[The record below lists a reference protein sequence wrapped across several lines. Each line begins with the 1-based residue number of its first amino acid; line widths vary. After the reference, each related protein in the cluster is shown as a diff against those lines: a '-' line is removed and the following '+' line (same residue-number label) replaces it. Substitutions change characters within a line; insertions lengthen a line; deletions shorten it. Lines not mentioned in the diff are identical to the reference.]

1 MGRVKVSMELINDS
15 KKRKITFLRRK
26 EGLIKKARELS
37 TLCDVNVSMII
48 CSDHQE
54 GPEIFPQD
62 HVKLS
67 DVINAYKRKR
77 VSDPR
82 KIKPYSLCD
91 FFKDRKNKIEGEL
104 AKAKKSNLEAKYPT
118 SLEFLDNS
126 SEVQL
131 RDFACKLGM
140 KLNQVM
146 PLLKHNPIT
155 TMTHFDYNNND
166 NTSIESSG
174 ASITNVDN
182 RFYPIMPMGQN
193 VFGIDQRLMQALNS
207 NSMKSGV
214 INDCYDRPN
223 FDLKREMMHQLE
235 QPQYRNM
242 HQFMSSCLLGQT
254 HHWANP
260 NLLYKKAV
268 TKQLE
273 DSSYLGLRK
282 NYRLS
287 LKNDMPPR
295 DKANPAD
302 IFTFASGINGK
313 AQTESNLSNNDLNIK
328 LSKELLLEL
337 ENNAYH
343 GMFHEDVV
351 DHIAKVLELLDLIKI
366 PSVDSHQLRMKVFPL
381 SLADDARQ
389 WWIDEGKEKLPLG
402 KS

>member
-77 VSDPR
+77 VSDPG

-104 AKAKKSNLEAKYPT
+104 AKAKKSNLEDKYPT
-118 SLEFLDNS
+118 SFKILDNS

-131 RDFACKLGM
+131 RDFACELGM

-166 NTSIESSG
+166 NTSIMSNSHVESSG

-182 RFYPIMPMGQN
+182 GFYPIMPMGQN
-193 VFGIDQRLMQALNS
+193 VFGIDQRLMQALNP

-242 HQFMSSCLLGQT
+242 QQFISSSFFPC
-254 HHWANP
+254 
-260 NLLYKKAV
+260 V
-268 TKQLE
+268 C
-273 DSSYLGLRK
+273 
-282 NYRLS
+282 
-287 LKNDMPPR
+287 
-295 DKANPAD
+295 
-302 IFTFASGINGK
+302 
-313 AQTESNLSNNDLNIK
+313 K
-328 LSKELLLEL
+328 LFYIS
-337 ENNAYH
+337 
-343 GMFHEDVV
+343 
-351 DHIAKVLELLDLIKI
+351 I
-366 PSVDSHQLRMKVFPL
+366 
-381 SLADDARQ
+381 
-389 WWIDEGKEKLPLG
+389 
-402 KS
+402 